1 MDDPLRFLIVDDD
14 ELIRAVLRIAL
25 RRVGHEVH
33 EAAEPALAL
42 QLAREVEP
50 DVVVCDFRLGWS
62 TGVALLTQLEARARA
77 EGRSVPA
84 MILITGEER
93 AAWPYPQ
100 LRKPFGADE
109 LLDLAERL
117 VGPRP
122 RAVARGG

>member
-1 MDDPLRFLIVDDD
+1 MDAPLRFLIVDDD
-14 ELIRAVLRIAL
+14 ELIRTVLRIAL
-25 RRVGHEVH
+25 RRVGHEVY

-42 QLAREVEP
+42 ELASELQP

-62 TGVALLTQLEARARA
+62 SGETLLAQLEACASE
-77 EGRSVPA
+77 EGRFVPA

-100 LRKPFGADE
+100 LRKPFGAHE
-109 LLDLAERL
+109 LLHLVARL
-117 VGPRP
+117 VEPRS